1 MSVNYK
7 ITKCKN
13 PGKNAVE
20 GTTYFSNRA
29 VKVSDYTFNDL
40 ANDINNSTTVT
51 KADALAVLASIKPFI
66 SKALLDGRAVVLQDI
81 GRFQISLQ
89 SKCFSQDA
97 MAASDFSPSAQI
109 KGHKILFRP
118 EAQLKK
124 SIAAGITLKRITDPK
139 N

>member
-7 ITKCKN
+7 VSRCKN

-20 GTTYFSNRA
+20 GVKYYSARA
-29 VKVSDYTFNDL
+29 IKTSDYTFEDL

-51 KADALAVLASIKPFI
+51 KADALAVLASIKPFVTQ
-66 SKALLDGRAVVLQDI
+66 ALLNGQAVVLNDI

-89 SKCFSQDA
+89 GKCYSQDA

-109 KGHKILFRP
+109 KGHRIIFRP
-118 EAQLKK
+118 EVGLKRDV
-124 SIAAGITLKRITDPK
+124 AAGISLKRIT
-139 N
+139 NE

>member
-20 GTTYFSNRA
+20 GVNYYSGRA
-29 VKVSDYTFNDL
+29 VKTSDYTFEDL

-66 SKALLDGRAVVLQDI
+66 SKALLNGQAVVLNDI
-81 GRFQISLQ
+81 GRFQVTLQ
-89 SKCFSQDA
+89 GKCYSQDA
-97 MAASDFSPSAQI
+97 MAASDFSPSSMI
-109 KGHKILFRP
+109 TGHKIIFRP
-118 EAQLKK
+118 EVGLKK
-124 SIAAGITLKRITDPK
+124 SIAAGLSLKRIMPEA
-139 N
+139 